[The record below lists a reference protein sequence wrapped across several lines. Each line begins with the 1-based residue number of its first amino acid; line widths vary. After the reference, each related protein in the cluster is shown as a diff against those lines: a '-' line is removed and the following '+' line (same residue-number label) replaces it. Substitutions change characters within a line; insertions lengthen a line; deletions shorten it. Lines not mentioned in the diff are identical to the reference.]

1 MNDRPDEAC
10 GDALAGAER
19 SGDFSRDPVF
29 DPSELFEVIAHDDNV
44 HRVLDAMREFIRRTD
59 TNALERAVAIYVRS
73 ARTRGEPIE
82 TVLATLQTVADDL
95 ERDSAPGFTQRDT
108 PLRHVLL
115 RGVLLAF
122 YGADVVRREESARRE
137 RLERRR
143 PPDGETPISGT

>member
-1 MNDRPDEAC
+1 MNDGPDEAR
-10 GDALAGAER
+10 GDAPASAER
-19 SGDFSRDPVF
+19 SGNFSRDPVF
-29 DPSELFEVIAHDDNV
+29 DPSELFEVIAHEENV

-73 ARTRGEPIE
+73 ARARGEPIE
-82 TVLATLQTVADDL
+82 TVLATLQTVADEL
-95 ERDSAPGFTQRDT
+95 ERDGAPGFQQRDT
-108 PLRHVLL
+108 PLRHALL

-143 PPDGETPISGT
+143 SPDGGTPASGA